1 MPRERNVGRRIIR
14 PRSPAGPRLPEEADA
29 RQRRAFASSGFSLP
43 KCERE
48 GKRQMGRKMDRLN
61 ECGPFQIRSSVVK
74 NGSLPGHWL
83 AGTCPPSCRPW
94 RPESARWSAATSDSG
109 TDPAHF
115 LSPFQSCCRSWR
127 CPVRPKACW
136 RRENS
141 SGQSQRVLWNV
152 RQGCCSAPAVRPPV
166 HGSDTATV
174 PSDSIRLCPAQI
186 LAQRW
191 LFLPM
196 PTKRPSRAWTVP
208 DAAYIVLRVA
218 VLLIPAQ

>member
-1 MPRERNVGRRIIR
+1 M
-14 PRSPAGPRLPEEADA
+14 SD
-29 RQRRAFASSGFSLP
+29 
-43 KCERE
+43 
-48 GKRQMGRKMDRLN
+48 GKRQTSPRIKSKRKTKPRKKAAISRSCCSPRWRSFIFAAYNILPERLR
-61 ECGPFQIRSSVVK
+61 EAAFQPMLCQFRSVAAQSA
-74 NGSLPGHWL
+74 GST
-83 AGTCPPSCRPW
+83 ASI
-94 RPESARWSAATSDSG
+94 G
-109 TDPAHF
+109 TDPSCF
-115 LSPFQSCCRSWR
+115 LSPFQSCCRSRR

-166 HGSDTATV
+166 HGSDTGTV

>member
-1 MPRERNVGRRIIR
+1 MAVCRGR
-14 PRSPAGPRLPEEADA
+14 
-29 RQRRAFASSGFSLP
+29 
-43 KCERE
+43 
-48 GKRQMGRKMDRLN
+48 
-61 ECGPFQIRSSVVK
+61 
-74 NGSLPGHWL
+74 WL

-115 LSPFQSCCRSWR
+115 LSPFQSCCRSRR